1 VVHLSD
7 CFCLTQPS
15 LYLSN
20 LLLSLRAMLQ
30 MDLPHVNVLTKIDK
44 ISDYDELPFNLDY
57 YTEVQDLSYLLPY
70 LEQESPSLRSGKWGR
85 LNEAVTN
92 LVEEFALV
100 RFQVLAVENK
110 KSMMHLLRVV
120 DRAGGYV
127 FGPAEGANDTVW
139 QVAMR
144 NEASM
149 LEATDIQERWI
160 DRKDAYDE
168 TERQEEAAKLR
179 EAGAGAAGDDAAD
192 DMMDDLLPASADSGI
207 KVERK
212 KR

>member
-1 VVHLSD
+1 
-7 CFCLTQPS
+7 
-15 LYLSN
+15 
-20 LLLSLRAMLQ
+20 MLQ

-44 ISDYDELPFNLDY
+44 ISEYDELPFNLDY

-70 LEQESPSLRSGKWGR
+70 LEQESSSFRSEKWSR

-92 LVEEFALV
+92 LVEDFALV

-110 KSMMHLLRVV
+110 KSMMHLLRVI

-144 NEASM
+144 NEGSM
-149 LEATDIQERWI
+149 LEAVDIQERWV
-160 DRKDAYDE
+160 DEKDAYDAM
-168 TERQEEAAKLR
+168 ERQEEEAKLR
-179 EAGAGAAGDDAAD
+179 EAEAMAENEYAD
-192 DMMDDLLPASADSGI
+192 EMMDGLPPPTSDSGI
-207 KVERK
+207 KVQRK
-212 KR
+212 KG